1 MSNSKS
7 LLVSP
12 SELLRKESLLLLHLR
27 LLKMQLKFSREILI
41 LLTPL
46 LEKMNLKSNLDLMP
60 CRDAARKS
68 RRNQAVDNLTQLAI
82 PT

>member
-1 MSNSKS
+1 
-7 LLVSP
+7 
-12 SELLRKESLLLLHLR
+12 
-27 LLKMQLKFSREILI
+27 MQLKFSREILI